1 MDTGK
6 FSSYGRTRLFEGLPK
21 GAGPRGM
28 AAEGG
33 RQIVDTPG
41 KPSAYGD
48 KTSKL
53 EELCTGLAERLTQV
67 EEEIN
72 KKRVWSE
79 SVDTRL
85 QFLESDHGKHTASD
99 HCKMQQISNPYCL
112 YQEGHR
118 SYQEA
123 VPGKVTQTELQEE
136 EEYKKLEKKITELEA
151 RNKEL
156 LSKAMGMHKDSENM
170 NDPSRLSAV
179 LQRYEML
186 RLQDWEKLRSS
197 AASYWTYKT
206 GSNIIKKLFDACEKD
221 IQERIAKISEIL
233 GIPTLNDTATNSK
246 QGLMQDIRNLFRYS
260 CCENDEFYSRII
272 LQADVDPET
281 TIQRQ
286 FTLQCCKIYC
296 LLLLQDPPVKAVWN
310 LQESLL
316 EYIEHVDK
324 KDWEHWREPAFL
336 WPIMKCGEQVIVKGV
351 VWDEK

>member
-67 EEEIN
+67 EEEI
-72 KKRVWSE
+72 K
-79 SVDTRL
+79 
-85 QFLESDHGKHTASD
+85 
-99 HCKMQQISNPYCL
+99 
-112 YQEGHR
+112 
-118 SYQEA
+118 A

-246 QGLMQDIRNLFRYS
+246 Q
-260 CCENDEFYSRII
+260 
-272 LQADVDPET
+272 
-281 TIQRQ
+281 
-286 FTLQCCKIYC
+286 
-296 LLLLQDPPVKAVWN
+296 DPPVKAVWN

>member
-1 MDTGK
+1 MDTGE
-6 FSSYGRTRLFEGLPK
+6 FSSYSGTGLFEGLHK
-21 GAGPRGM
+21 GAGPREKT
-28 AAEGG
+28 AEGG
-33 RQIVDTPG
+33 RQIVDTPWQ
-41 KPSAYGD
+41 PAAYGD

-53 EELCTGLAERLTQV
+53 EALCHGLAERLAQV

-85 QFLESDHGKHTASD
+85 QFLESHHGKLTASD
-99 HCKMQQISNPYCL
+99 HCKMQQTSNPYCP

-123 VPGKVTQTELQEE
+123 VPGKVTQKELQEK
-136 EEYKKLEKKITELEA
+136 EEYKKLKNKIKELEA

-197 AASYWTYKT
+197 TTSYWTYKT

-221 IQERIAKISEIL
+221 LQERIAKISEIL
-233 GIPTLNDTATNSK
+233 GIPTLNDTTTNSK
-246 QGLMQDIRNLFRYS
+246 QGMMQDIRNLFRYS
-260 CCENDEFYSRII
+260 YYENNEFYSRII
-272 LQADVDPET
+272 MKADVDPET
-281 TIQRQ
+281 PIQRQ

-310 LQESLL
+310 LQENLL
-316 EYIEHVDK
+316 QYLEHVDK
-324 KDWEHWREPAFL
+324 KGWEHWRKPAFL

-351 VWDEK
+351 IWDEK